1 MARQID
7 LGPVSHTPGMVA
19 NSDTGDV
26 SADHYHRYREDIALM
41 KTLGLQGYRFSIAWP
56 RILPGGTGQV
66 NEAGLAFYD
75 RLVDALLEAGITP
88 FATLYHWDLP
98 QALQDRHG
106 GWLSRAIVEPYV
118 HYADVVSRR
127 LGDRVRHWAT
137 FNEPRIFTVLG
148 YMDGQH
154 APGLADEA
162 SGPRVAITSWW
173 RTAWRCRPA
182 PERRAGSGWASCT
195 RSTQSRRRTT
205 IPTCWPAGAGCPG
218 EPVVRRACTARS
230 LSRRVHMPG
239 FSSLAVEPGDMDLIH
254 PLDFVGVNYYS
265 RSIVGEDRPEGAPAE
280 YTAMGWEVYPR
291 ACTTRSN
298 GSMIPATRR
307 RSMSPKTARPS
318 TTRSRRMAGVHD
330 DRRTAYLRRH
340 FRRLAGDQDGVPL
353 RGYFVEL
360 LDNFSGRTATTSASA
375 GIRGLCHLRAD
386 GQRQRVVLQGRD
398 RAQRSGR
405 LAVQTHEEHGGE
417 VTVGDW

>member
-1 MARQID
+1 MTPIQFPPGFVWGSATASYQVEGAVREDGRGESIWD
-7 LGPVSHTPGMVA
+7 RFSHTPGMVA
-19 NSDTGDV
+19 NGDTGDV

-162 SGPRVAITSWW
+162 SGLRVAHHVLVAHGMAVPVL
-173 RTAWRCRPA
+173 RQNAG
-182 PERRAGSGWASCT
+182 PEAQVGIVYALNPVEAANDNPEVLARQRVLDAQVNRWFV
-195 RSTQSRRRTT
+195 
-205 IPTCWPAGAGCPG
+205 
-218 EPVVRRACTARS
+218 EPVLLGRYPDE
-230 LSRRVHMPG
+230 LLQMPG

-254 PLDFVGVNYYS
+254 TPLDFVGVNYYS
-265 RSIVGEDRPEGAPAE
+265 RSIVGSDRGGIHGDGLGSVPPGSVRHAQTAP
-280 YTAMGWEVYPR
+280 
-291 ACTTRSN
+291 
-298 GSMIPATRR
+298 
-307 RSMSPKTARPS
+307 
-318 TTRSRRMAGVHD
+318 
-330 DRRTAYLRRH
+330 
-340 FRRLAGDQDGVPL
+340 
-353 RGYFVEL
+353 
-360 LDNFSGRTATTSASA
+360 
-375 GIRGLCHLRAD
+375 
-386 GQRQRVVLQGRD
+386 
-398 RAQRSGR
+398 
-405 LAVQTHEEHGGE
+405 
-417 VTVGDW
+417 